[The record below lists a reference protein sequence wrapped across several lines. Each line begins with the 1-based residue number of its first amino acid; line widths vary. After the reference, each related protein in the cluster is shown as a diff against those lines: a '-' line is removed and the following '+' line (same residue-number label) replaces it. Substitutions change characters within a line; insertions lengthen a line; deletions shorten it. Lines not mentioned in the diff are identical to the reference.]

1 MKAKVML
8 VAILLC
14 LSLPIFATGVLVTGQ
29 YNNQFYSVFFS
40 VISVDIEDQ
49 VAIITSTQHF
59 SNDYSSGTPKYIF
72 PLPEGASATQ
82 LRWFYDEEWHVAD
95 FAPVPQ
101 DSLPPSPPAGW
112 TGNLQTYMG
121 ATPLFFNLPHS
132 VAAGADIVVELTYVM
147 LLPYR
152 WGTVNFE
159 YPADYHMIQSYA
171 YPLML
176 DFNLS
181 SQRTIMSVSV
191 SGVQVN
197 VNNDGQNASFA
208 FEGTSQAIDLAV
220 NYVLDPEQFG
230 LYSLSTQ
237 VDEVPDGHP
246 DGFFVFIAEP
256 DPSNSSAVINKTF
269 SLIVD
274 TSGSMSGQRI
284 IHARNA
290 ARYIVEHLNPND
302 MFNIIQF
309 NSSAYPLWTQHMVA
323 NSGNTSTAINYIN
336 ALQANGMTNMSQAFT
351 TTVPQFYET
360 NPDNANIII
369 FITDGEPTEGI
380 TDTPGLR
387 QHVHNLIQNAPLTIN
402 LFTFGVGSSYSQ
414 QLLTLLATDNNG
426 SAAFV
431 SDNDFETAIT
441 EFYNLIANPV
451 LLYPSI
457 NFSPGSQISEV
468 YPNPL
473 PNVYQG
479 SQMLV
484 SGRYVNGG
492 PSDLTLIG
500 QNYEAQVTYDYSM
513 DLADSLVTD
522 KQFLTK
528 IWAKLKIEYLLTQYY
543 SCTPNSQEAEAFKQM
558 IIEVSLAYGV
568 LSPFT
573 SFIGDEVLIEDDTL
587 VPELS
592 PSYTLKGNFPNPFNP
607 STTIRFSVNKDISKL
622 VKVRVYNLRGQLVK
636 ILALNVDGKG
646 DYEIVWD
653 GKDMH
658 GKQQPSAI
666 YFYVIDF
673 GDAQLSGRMTMSK

>member
-1 MKAKVML
+1 ML
-8 VAILLC
+8 LAILTC
-14 LSLPIFATGVLVTGQ
+14 LSLQIFATGVMVTGT
-29 YNNQFYSVFFS
+29 YNNQFYSVFMS
-40 VISVDIEDQ
+40 EVSVDIEDQ

-82 LRWFYDEEWHVAD
+82 LRWCYNEIWHVAD

-101 DSLPPSPPAGW
+101 DSIPPNPPAGW
-112 TGNLQTYMG
+112 PANLQSYMG
-121 ATPLFFNLPHS
+121 RTPLFFNIPHS
-132 VAAGADIVVELTYVM
+132 VAAGGEILVELTYVM

-159 YPADYHMIQSYA
+159 YPADYHMIQSNP

-181 SQRTIMSVSV
+181 SQRTILSVSV

-208 FEGTSQAIDLAV
+208 FEGTSQSVDLAV
-220 NYVLDPEQFG
+220 YYVLDPEQFG

-237 VDEVPDGHP
+237 IDEVPDGHP

-256 DPSNSSAVINKTF
+256 DPGNSSVVINKTF
-269 SLIVD
+269 SLLVD
-274 TSGSMSGQRI
+274 TSGSMIGQRI

-302 MFNIIQF
+302 LFNIIQF
-309 NSSAYPLWTQHMVA
+309 NNSASPLWTQHMVA
-323 NSGNTSTAINYIN
+323 NPDNIFTAINYIN

-369 FITDGEPTEGI
+369 FITDGLPTEGI
-380 TDTPGLR
+380 TDTEGLR
-387 QHVHNLIQNAPLTIN
+387 QHVYNLIQAAPLTIN
-402 LFTFGVGSSYSQ
+402 LFTFGVGSSFSQ

-431 SDNDFETAIT
+431 SDNNFETAIT
-441 EFYNLIANPV
+441 EFYSQIANPV
-451 LLYPSI
+451 LLHPTIS
-457 NFSPGSQISEV
+457 FSPNAQICEV

-484 SGRYVNGG
+484 SGRYANGG
-492 PSDLTLIG
+492 PSSLTLIG
-500 QNYEAQVTYDYSM
+500 QNYETEVTYEYNM
-513 DLADSLVTD
+513 DLADSLVTG

-558 IIEVSLAYGV
+558 IIEISLAYGV

-573 SFIGDEVLIEDDTL
+573 SFIGGDVSIDEDTL
-587 VPELS
+587 VPELNQ
-592 PSYTLKGNFPNPFNP
+592 SYTLKGNFPNPFNP
-607 STTIRFSVNKDISKL
+607 STTIRFSVYKDISKL

-636 ILALNVDGKG
+636 TMALNIDGKG
-646 DYEIVWD
+646 DYDIVWD

-658 GKQQPSAI
+658 GKQQPSAV

-673 GDAQLSGRMTMSK
+673 GDAQLSGRMTMCK